1 MSNEHLIDPES
12 PFVFLESHRKEQ
24 AAAGALSLGL
34 HLAGIFAL
42 WALLILLKNS
52 PLLPSSSA
60 IRSPIQLE
68 NLIWRRPAS
77 EANSRGGGGGEHS
90 LLPVSRGAVPLVIE
104 HRRFIL
110 PLLVTN
116 PQAKLQ
122 VTPTF
127 DAEAPKILA
136 DQYGDPLSASG
147 LLSPGP
153 GKGGIGTGTDGFGK
167 GPGPG
172 YGNGG
177 PGGRVYGWNQVNT
190 PPVLLLKVEPEY
202 SEQARQS
209 KFQGTVLLRVVI
221 DEKGLPR
228 EIGVTRPLGLG
239 LDEKAVE
246 AVRRWRFK
254 PATKDGKPVAMEAV
268 VEVNF
273 RLL

>member
-1 MSNEHLIDPES
+1 MSNEHLIDPQS

-24 AAAGALSLGL
+24 AAAGAVSLGL
-34 HLAGIFAL
+34 HLAGIFVL
-42 WALLILLKNS
+42 WALVILLKNS
-52 PLLPSSSA
+52 ALMPSSSA

-68 NLIWRRPAS
+68 NLIWRVPAS
-77 EANSRGGGGGEHS
+77 RATGGGGGGDHS
-90 LLPVSRGAVPLVIE
+90 LLPVSHGAPPLVTE
-104 HRRFIL
+104 HRRFIM
-110 PLLVTN
+110 PILVTN

-122 VTPTF
+122 VAPTF
-127 DAEAPKILA
+127 DAESPRILA
-136 DQYGDPLSASG
+136 DQYGDPLSTSG
-147 LLSPGP
+147 LLSPGS
-153 GKGGIGTGTDGFGK
+153 GLHGIGAGTEGFGK

-172 YGNGG
+172 YGIGDG
-177 PGGRVYGWNQVNT
+177 PGGKVYGWSQVGT

-221 DEKGLPR
+221 DEKGFPR
-228 EIGVTRPLGLG
+228 DIGVTRPLGLG
-239 LDEKAVE
+239 LDEKAME

-254 PATKDGKPVAMEAV
+254 PATRDGKPVAMEAV

>member
-1 MSNEHLIDPES
+1 VSNEHLIDPQS

-34 HLAGIFAL
+34 HLAGVFVL
-42 WALLILLKNS
+42 WALVILLKNS
-52 PLLPSSSA
+52 ALLPPSSA
-60 IRSPIQLE
+60 IRSPIQLS
-68 NLIWRRPAS
+68 NLIWRMPAS
-77 EANSRGGGGGEHS
+77 PANGGGGGGDHS
-90 LLPVSRGAVPLVIE
+90 LLPVSRGAVPLVTE
-104 HRRFIL
+104 HRRFMM

-122 VTPTF
+122 VAPTF

-147 LLSPGP
+147 VLSAGP
-153 GKGGIGTGTDGFGK
+153 GTRGIGSGPEGFGK

-172 YGNGG
+172 YGAGE
-177 PGGRVYGWNQVNT
+177 PGTNVYGWNQVST
-190 PPVLLLKVEPEY
+190 RPTLLLKVEPEY

-221 DEKGLPR
+221 DEKGFPR

-239 LDEKAVE
+239 LDEKAME

-254 PATKDGKPVAMEAV
+254 PATRDGKPVAMEAV

>member
-1 MSNEHLIDPES
+1 VSNEHLIDPES

-42 WALLILLKNS
+42 WALLILIKNS

-77 EANSRGGGGGEHS
+77 AANSGGGGGGDHS
-90 LLPVSRGAVPLVIE
+90 LVPVSRGAVPLVIE

-147 LLSPGP
+147 VLSEGP
-153 GKGGIGTGTDGFGK
+153 GKGGIGSGTDGFGK
-167 GPGPG
+167 GPGSG

-239 LDEKAVE
+239 LDEKAME

>member
-1 MSNEHLIDPES
+1 VSNEHLIDPES

-52 PLLPSSSA
+52 PLLPSSLA
-60 IRSPIQLE
+60 IRSPIQLQ
-68 NLIWRRPAS
+68 NLIWRAPAS
-77 EANSRGGGGGEHS
+77 TANGGGGGGDHS
-90 LLPVSRGAVPLVIE
+90 LLPVSRGAVPLVTE

-110 PLLVTN
+110 PLLITN

-122 VTPTF
+122 VAPTF
-127 DAEAPKILA
+127 DAEAPRILA
-136 DQYGDPLSASG
+136 DQYGDPLSTSG
-147 LLSPGP
+147 VLSEGP
-153 GKGGIGTGTDGFGK
+153 GKGGFGSGTDGFGK

-221 DEKGLPR
+221 DEKGFPR

-239 LDEKAVE
+239 LDDKAME

>member
-1 MSNEHLIDPES
+1 VSNEHLIDPES

-24 AAAGALSLGL
+24 ATAGALSLGL

-42 WALLILLKNS
+42 WALLILIRDAT
-52 PLLPSSSA
+52 LLPYSSA

-68 NLIWRRPAS
+68 NLIWRPPAS
-77 EANSRGGGGGEHS
+77 TANGGGGGGDHS
-90 LLPVSRGAVPLVIE
+90 LVPVSRGAVPLVTE
-104 HRRFIL
+104 HRRFML
-110 PLLVTN
+110 PVLVTN

-122 VTPTF
+122 VAPTF

-147 LLSPGP
+147 LLSAGP
-153 GKGGIGTGTDGFGK
+153 GTRGIGSGTDGFGK

-177 PGGRVYGWNQVNT
+177 PGGHVYGWNQVNT
-190 PPVLLLKVEPEY
+190 PPVLLLEFEPEY

-221 DEKGLPR
+221 DEKGFPR

-239 LDEKAVE
+239 LDEKAMA

>member
-1 MSNEHLIDPES
+1 VSNEHLIDPES

-42 WALLILLKNS
+42 WALVILIRDAT
-52 PLLPSSSA
+52 LLPYSSA

-77 EANSRGGGGGEHS
+77 PVNGGGGGGGDHS
-90 LLPVSRGAVPLVIE
+90 LLPVSRGAVPLVTV
-104 HRRFIL
+104 HRRFML

-116 PQAKLQ
+116 PQPKLQ
-122 VTPTF
+122 VQPTF
-127 DAEAPKILA
+127 DAESPKILA

-147 LLSPGP
+147 LLSLGP
-153 GKGGIGTGTDGFGK
+153 GEGGIGTGTDGYGK

-190 PPVLLLKVEPEY
+190 PPVLILKFEPEY

-221 DEKGLPR
+221 DEKGFPR

-239 LDEKAVE
+239 LDEKAME

>member
-1 MSNEHLIDPES
+1 MM
-12 PFVFLESHRKEQ
+12 
-24 AAAGALSLGL
+24 
-34 HLAGIFAL
+34 
-42 WALLILLKNS
+42 
-52 PLLPSSSA
+52 
-60 IRSPIQLE
+60 
-68 NLIWRRPAS
+68 
-77 EANSRGGGGGEHS
+77 
-90 LLPVSRGAVPLVIE
+90 
-104 HRRFIL
+104 

-122 VTPTF
+122 VAPTF

-147 LLSPGP
+147 VLSTGP
-153 GKGGIGTGTDGFGK
+153 GTHGIGFGTEGFGK

-172 YGNGG
+172 YGIGDG
-177 PGGRVYGWNQVNT
+177 PGSHVYGWNQVNT
-190 PPVLLLKVEPEY
+190 RPILLLKVEPEY

-221 DEKGLPR
+221 DEKGFPR

-239 LDEKAVE
+239 LDEKAME

-254 PATKDGKPVAMEAV
+254 PATRDGKPVAMEAV

-273 RLL
+273 HLL